1 MENSMREIPIE
12 IGIVLEKEF
21 KKEQASK
28 NIVRAKLETSEKIKT
43 NSENNSSFSLPTE
56 NYVEEKSVVIP
67 VEESEEKSINI
78 PVVEEEIEQI
88 KEKTEP
94 SEDVYEKTKNY
105 FTYDHF
111 EFEMDKLEKQKLY
124 DSKIALIPFE
134 KAKEINNT
142 YNEYLQKN
150 NNLDEGFN
158 KEEVNELIEKVSKE
172 NKPLTF
178 EEIMQKLEEVVN
190 QNAEVMVKL
199 KNYETEVIKLRTAN
213 DKLTLEN
220 QEIKKDNDILN
231 RSVSELQS
239 EKQNSDREIQNM
251 KSTNEKMQSKYEE
264 KLQAEINAKNS
275 AEEQIKNHYEKELEK
290 KLQYLNAIVERAN
303 AVTEQNKVK

>member
-28 NIVRAKLETSEKIKT
+28 NIVRAKFETSEKIKT

-78 PVVEEEIEQI
+78 PVVEEEIEQN
-88 KEKTEP
+88 KEQIEP
-94 SEDVYEKTKNY
+94 SEDVNEKTKKY
-105 FTYDHF
+105 FTYDQF
-111 EFEMDKLEKQKLY
+111 EFEMDKLEKPKVL
-124 DSKIALIPFE
+124 DSRIVLIPFE
-134 KAKEINNT
+134 KAKEISNS
-142 YNEYLQKN
+142 YDEFLQKN

-190 QNAEVMVKL
+190 QNAEFMVKL

-264 KLQAEINAKNS
+264 KLQAEKLAKNS
-275 AEEQIKNHYEKELEK
+275 AEEQIKNRYEKELEK

>member
-1 MENSMREIPIE
+1 MENTMKEIPIE
-12 IGIVLEKEF
+12 IGSVLAKEF
-21 KKEQASK
+21 KKEQSSK
-28 NIVRAKLETSEKIKT
+28 NIVRAKVETSENIKT
-43 NSENNSSFSLPTE
+43 NSENISSFSFQSE
-56 NYVEEKSVVIP
+56 NKVEEKPVAIQ
-67 VEESEEKSINI
+67 VEENEEKLINI
-78 PVVEEEIEQI
+78 PVVEEEVEQI

-111 EFEMDKLEKQKLY
+111 EFEMDKLEKQKLC

-220 QEIKKDNDILN
+220 QEIKKENDILN

-251 KSTNEKMQSKYEE
+251 KSANEKMQSKYEE